1 MAQLLYVIASLH
13 VLLCPFTKVEESFNI
28 QAFHDILYHRH
39 NLSQYDHN
47 EFPGVVPRTFVG
59 PLIISALS
67 APMAAIFH
75 LFGINK
81 FWMQYV
87 VRLVLALT
95 VIGAWTRLRNTLQ
108 KQFGNTFAWWFTLI
122 TVTQYHFM
130 FYMSR
135 PLPNILALP
144 LVLLAFEGW
153 ISGKHKQFLISA
165 GASMIIFRSE
175 LAVLFGLFLII
186 DLYFKKIDFKTLL
199 KIVLPAGAGLVALTV
214 VVDSV
219 FWGRLLW
226 PEAEVFWYNTVLNKS
241 SDWGTSPFLWYLY
254 SALPRGLGPSLLLAP
269 LGTYLDKR
277 MVQLVAPA
285 LVYVLLYSLLPHKEL
300 RFIIY
305 VFPLFNMASAAAC
318 SYIFTRRTKVPIFEL
333 LFWGTVVVVVGNVL
347 LSVAFVSVA
356 MTNYPGGVAMT
367 RFHKLLKNEP
377 YVHLHISNLAA
388 QTGVTRFTEIHNHWQ
403 YSKNESLDA
412 EQLQEY
418 THLLIEAK
426 SKYSPNLKAF
436 THTHTVLEGIDT
448 FSAVSLN
455 YKLLPPIKIKTRP
468 ALFILQ
474 RKDFREYPHG
484 HKVRI
489 DSSGR
494 EEPDLSSPPDDSMY
508 NELETEYANNDS
520 SESEGLLDEEQFIE
534 EEEQTVEI
542 KEPIVKTDSIIETE
556 EESPVEYET
565 ANVASDL
572 PVEESI
578 AEIDNTV
585 HVQEIEEK
593 EEITKKPKVKK
604 AIEELKS
611 LRKEKKRK
619 AIAKIKSET
628 RKEVVASAKEKL
640 RELMKRH
647 KKIAEELSNDG
658 ADAKE
663 HVVEIDGRGDI
674 PEEVQETVV
683 EEQTQI
689 EADNQ
694 VEQKQDVT
702 ENIKL
707 SDETA
712 GTNKNIDEIV
722 EEVIARLID
731 RKIYDDKTKPEDIKA
746 EDRQVIQQIV
756 EEILAEKM
764 NYTRFD
770 Q

>member
-153 ISGKHKQFLISA
+153 ISGKRRQFLISA

-175 LAVLFGLFLII
+175 LAVLFGLFLVI
-186 DLYFKKIDFKTLL
+186 DMYFKKIDFQTLL

-269 LGTYLDKR
+269 LGAYLDKR
-277 MVQLVAPA
+277 MVQVVAPA
-285 LVYVLLYSLLPHKEL
+285 LVYVLLYSMLPHKEL

-318 SYIFTRRTKVPIFEL
+318 SYIFTRRTKAPIFEL

-377 YVHLHISNLAA
+377 YVHVHISNLAA
-388 QTGVTRFTEIHNHWQ
+388 QTGVTRFTQIHDHWQ

-412 EQLQEY
+412 EQLQQY

-436 THTHTVLEGIDT
+436 THTHTVLEGIET
-448 FSAVSLN
+448 FSAISLN
-455 YKLLPPIKIKTRP
+455 YKILPPIKIKTRP

-474 RKDFREYPHG
+474 RRDFREYPQG
-484 HKVRI
+484 HKLRI
-489 DSSGR
+489 DSGGR
-494 EEPDLSSPPDDSMY
+494 EEPDLSRPPDDGMY
-508 NELETEYANNDS
+508 NELETEYTNYDS
-520 SESEGLLDEEQFIE
+520 SESEGVPDEEQFE
-534 EEEQTVEI
+534 EEVRIVEI
-542 KEPIVKTDSIIETE
+542 EEPIVKAENIVETE
-556 EESPVEYET
+556 EESPANDET
-565 ANVASDL
+565 ANDASDL
-572 PVEESI
+572 PVEDSMG
-578 AEIDNTV
+578 EIDNTLP
-585 HVQEIEEK
+585 VQEIEEK
-593 EEITKKPKVKK
+593 AESKKSKVKK

-640 RELMKRH
+640 RELMRRH
-647 KKIAEELSNDG
+647 KKIAEELSDDG
-658 ADAKE
+658 VGAE
-663 HVVEIDGRGDI
+663 HIVEVDGRGDI
-674 PEEVQETVV
+674 PEEIQETVV
-683 EEQTQI
+683 EELTQLDTENQI
-689 EADNQ
+689 EKD
-694 VEQKQDVT
+694 QDVT
-702 ENIKL
+702 KNIKV

-712 GTNKNIDEIV
+712 GTNKIIDEIV

-731 RKIYDDKTKPEDIKA
+731 RKIYDHKTKPEDIKA

-756 EEILAEKM
+756 VEVLAEKM

>member
-13 VLLCPFTKVEESFNI
+13 VVLCPFTKVEESFNI

-59 PLIISALS
+59 PLIISTLS

-153 ISGKHKQFLISA
+153 ISGKHKQFLVSA

-186 DLYFKKIDFKTLL
+186 DLYFKKLDFKTLL

-214 VVDSV
+214 AVDSV

-226 PEAEVFWYNTVLNKS
+226 PEAQVFWYNTVLNKS
-241 SDWGTSPFLWYLY
+241 SNWGTSPFLWYLY

-269 LGTYLDKR
+269 LGAYLDKR

-285 LVYVLLYSLLPHKEL
+285 LVYVLLYSMLPHKEL

-318 SYIFTRRTKVPIFEL
+318 SYIFTRRTKAPIFEL
-333 LFWGTVVVVVGNVL
+333 LFWGTIVVVVGNVM
-347 LSVAFVSVA
+347 LSIAFVSVA

-377 YVHLHISNLAA
+377 YVHVHISNLAA

-412 EQLQEY
+412 DQLQEY

-426 SKYSPNLKAF
+426 SKYSPNLKSF
-436 THTHTVLEGIDT
+436 THTHTVLEGIET

-455 YKLLPPIKIKTRP
+455 YKLIPPIKIKTRP

-484 HKVRI
+484 HKAHIV
-489 DSSGR
+489 SSAR

-508 NELETEYANNDS
+508 NELETEYTDNGS
-520 SESEGLLDEEQFIE
+520 SESEGIDEEQTIE
-534 EEEQTVEI
+534 EEQAAEIDEPII
-542 KEPIVKTDSIIETE
+542 KEDNIAEPE
-556 EESPVEYET
+556 EESPVEDKAET
-565 ANVASDL
+565 DTNDLQIEEIIEETEYLAN
-572 PVEESI
+572 
-578 AEIDNTV
+578 
-585 HVQEIEEK
+585 VQEIEEK
-593 EEITKKPKVKK
+593 DEVSKKVKVK
-604 AIEELKS
+604 RAIEELKS

-647 KKIAEELSNDG
+647 KKIAEELSDDNFG
-658 ADAKE
+658 AEE
-663 HVVEIDGRGDI
+663 HIVEADGRGDI
-674 PEEVQETVV
+674 PEEIQETVV
-683 EEQTQI
+683 DQQTQV
-689 EADNQ
+689 EAENK

-702 ENIKL
+702 ENIV